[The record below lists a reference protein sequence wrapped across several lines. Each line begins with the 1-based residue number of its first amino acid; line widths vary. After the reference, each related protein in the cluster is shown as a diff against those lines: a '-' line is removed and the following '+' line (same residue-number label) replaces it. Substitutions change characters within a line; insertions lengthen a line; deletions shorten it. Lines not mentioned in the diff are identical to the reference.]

1 MGCCL
6 QVSRVKRVFRAKE
19 TVRGEWGCCTLAARS
34 SLISAKLVQ
43 NWRGGAMV
51 ESRKATR
58 VKMKRLLCCR
68 QQTDFVK
75 SSLGDIYSFQ
85 DLYFESNNGRGV

>member
-1 MGCCL
+1 
-6 QVSRVKRVFRAKE
+6 
-19 TVRGEWGCCTLAARS
+19 
-34 SLISAKLVQ
+34 
-43 NWRGGAMV
+43 MV